1 MSERIAGRHARSY
14 LRSAGGIRAQSR
26 VGPKP
31 PTLTIML
38 LAVIWHWWIGFF
50 LTIGSILLVM
60 KLVVGYFVKVENPRY
75 PKKP

>member
-1 MSERIAGRHARSY
+1 MSDRIAGRHARPD
-14 LRSAGGIRAQSR
+14 LLSAGGIRARSR
-26 VGPKP
+26 VRPKP
-31 PTLTIML
+31 PTLTVML